1 MCVDTG
7 SELAESMEIRDA
19 LCWLDPTRAN
29 CGWAGE
35 TSSYNI
41 TLNDEEVAEN
51 KMLVLKHLL
60 LLLVYSFLEGRVV

>member
-7 SELAESMEIRDA
+7 SELAETVEIRDT

-35 TSSYNI
+35 TSSYV
-41 TLNDEEVAEN
+41 TLDDEEVAEN

-60 LLLVYSFLEGRVV
+60 LLLIYSFLEGRVV